1 MERLILY
8 YICAINLITFLLYGI
23 DKIKSRRGAW
33 RIPEAKLLLLAA
45 IGGSVGAIIGMH
57 LFHHKTL
64 HKKFTLGIPAILV
77 GQLAL
82 LALLIYWNARYL
94 GLI

>member
-1 MERLILY
+1 MELLILY

-23 DKIKSRRGAW
+23 DKIKSKRGAW

-57 LFHHKTL
+57 LFRHKTL
-64 HKKFTLGIPAILV
+64 HKKFKYGLPLI
-77 GQLAL
+77 
-82 LALLIYWNARYL
+82 LLIQVVLLVWVY
-94 GLI
+94 

>member
-1 MERLILY
+1 MRV
-8 YICAINLITFLLYGI
+8 A
-23 DKIKSRRGAW
+23 R
-33 RIPEAKLLLLAA
+33 
-45 IGGSVGAIIGMH
+45 
-57 LFHHKTL
+57 HKTL
-64 HKKFTLGIPAILV
+64 HKKFTLGIPAILI

>member
-23 DKIKSRRGAW
+23 DKIKSKRGAW

-45 IGGSVGAIIGMH
+45 IGQRPVLQAVHAVFQLVVSELFCH
-57 LFHHKTL
+57 LFSC
-64 HKKFTLGIPAILV
+64 LV
-77 GQLAL
+77 SNLMFFSGA
-82 LALLIYWNARYL
+82 
-94 GLI
+94 GST

>member
-8 YICAINLITFLLYGI
+8 YIGAINLITFLLYGI
-23 DKIKSRRGAW
+23 DKIKSKRGAW

-57 LFHHKTL
+57 LFRHKTL
-64 HKKFTLGIPAILV
+64 HKKFKYGLPLI
-77 GQLAL
+77 
-82 LALLIYWNARYL
+82 LLIQVVLVVWLY
-94 GLI
+94 

>member
-23 DKIKSRRGAW
+23 DKIKSKRGAW

-57 LFHHKTL
+57 LFRHKTL
-64 HKKFTLGIPAILV
+64 HKKFKYGLPLI
-77 GQLAL
+77 
-82 LALLIYWNARYL
+82 LLIQVVLVVWARV
-94 GLI
+94 GV